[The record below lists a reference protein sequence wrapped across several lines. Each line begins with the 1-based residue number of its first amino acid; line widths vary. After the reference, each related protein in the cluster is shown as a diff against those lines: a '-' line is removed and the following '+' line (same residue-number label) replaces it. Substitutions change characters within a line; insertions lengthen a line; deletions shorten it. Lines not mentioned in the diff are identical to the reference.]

1 VRLRRFPPGLLFCLA
16 ASLLACCASSPSR
29 PPKSAGGGS
38 QGQRPGETLG
48 EGIPLKRGGA
58 ADSGLDDR
66 RAIEAAL
73 ALASPSALSS
83 AFARIESSTSLGDED
98 LKSYAW
104 LGARIAAIVYPE
116 TASLIVPPELRTG
129 DELPSTPLAKTVVDA
144 QAGRASE
151 PPASSGALGQLLPAL
166 ALFKS
171 DTRETAR
178 RALDALERFESL
190 GQSSALC
197 PLARGLDAERRQD
210 WAGALD
216 YYAAAL
222 KLAPDA
228 WPAAL
233 GMARSLV
240 SLDRCPEALNLLAD
254 ISGDEMRDTVRDS
267 DVFRRVYAEALY
279 DSGRYEDAE
288 PVVARVLLDDPLDSH
303 FVLIRAHL
311 LIRAGSYQQA
321 VPLLDAYGTV
331 APSNRLYLLLRARDA
346 EGLKNREDAL
356 RWARRGLEAYPDD
369 PELLVQASRLLFA
382 QAALAREP
390 QKSQASDE
398 GRGYAEKAFGL
409 TGSAAEKGAGAGF
422 EAARLLLYDAAAR
435 YDWAKAA
442 VYLARAEAGSLG
454 PDDRALVCLVHRK
467 NGEWAE
473 SLELSK
479 AWYRE
484 NPGVEAA
491 AEAYARALVGSRQD
505 RAAQDLIARLLSG
518 KASSAFRSTLY
529 YLESL
534 LEKGEEASLV
544 RLRSAL
550 VENADN
556 GEALTAMFDIYYGRK
571 DYQKAR
577 FYLKQA
583 LALSPADPELLRRER
598 ELQAAS

>member
-1 VRLRRFPPGLLFCLA
+1 
-16 ASLLACCASSPSR
+16 LACCASAPPAS
-29 PPKSAGGGS
+29 PKSSSGAS
-38 QGQRPGETLG
+38 RAQRPGESLG
-48 EGIPLKRGGA
+48 EGTPLARGP
-58 ADSGLDDR
+58 DSGVDDR
-66 RAIEAAL
+66 RAIESAL
-73 ALASPSALSS
+73 ALASPSALES
-83 AFARIESSTSLGDED
+83 AFDRIESSASLGGED
-98 LKSYAW
+98 RKSYAW
-104 LGARIAAIVYPE
+104 LGARIAAIIYPE

-129 DELPSTPLAKTVVDA
+129 DDLPSTPLAKTVVDA

-178 RALDALERFESL
+178 KALDALDRFESL
-190 GQSSALC
+190 GQPSVLG
-197 PLARGLDAERRQD
+197 PLVRGLDAERRQD
-210 WAGALD
+210 WPAALD

-222 KLAPDA
+222 KLAPEA
-228 WPAAL
+228 WPATL
-233 GMARSLV
+233 GMARVLV
-240 SLDRCPEALNLLAD
+240 SLGRCPESLNLLAD
-254 ISGDEMRDTVRDS
+254 LSGDEMRDAVRDS
-267 DVFRRVYAEALY
+267 DAFRRVYAEALY

-288 PVVARVLLDDPLDSH
+288 PVVARILLDDPLDSH

-311 LIRAGSYQQA
+311 LIRVGSYQQA

-390 QKSQASDE
+390 QRTQASDE

-409 TGSAAEKGAGAGF
+409 TGSAEKGAGAGF

-442 VYLARAEAGSLG
+442 VYLARTEEGSLG

-473 SLELSK
+473 ALELSK

-484 NPGVEAA
+484 SPAVEAA
-491 AEAYARALVGSRQD
+491 AEAYARALVGSRQE
-505 RAAQDLIARLLSG
+505 RAAQDLLARLLSG
-518 KASSAFRSTLY
+518 KCSSAFRSTLY

-534 LEKGEEASLV
+534 LEKGEEASLL

-556 GEALTAMFDIYYGRK
+556 GEALVAMYDIYYGRK

-583 LALSPADPELLRRER
+583 LALSPTDPELLRRER